1 MKSNWDGEKGTKMN
15 NAPALLVTAFV
26 LVSCST
32 ASFREQQTDLDV
44 HLKTGKI
51 SRSEWFDRSDELVR
65 ARFPGDFRVQT
76 FIKARREI
84 IQKVQAGEMQ
94 AEEAEIKLTEIL
106 EPIRQDYEIRKS
118 QTAAVTG
125 RMEETNEA
133 LQNIAIILNSAGD
146 IVRALRR

>member
-1 MKSNWDGEKGTKMN
+1 MKD
-15 NAPALLVTAFV
+15 APAVLLTAFF

-32 ASFREQQTDLDV
+32 ASFREQQTDLDAR
-44 HLKTGKI
+44 LKTGKI
-51 SRSEWFDRSDELVR
+51 SRSEWFDSSDELVR
-65 ARFPGDFRVQT
+65 TRFPGDFRVET
-76 FIKARREI
+76 FIKARRES

-94 AEEAEIKLTEIL
+94 AEEAEIRLAEML
-106 EPIRQDYEIRKS
+106 EPIRQDYEIRRS

-146 IVRALRR
+146 IIRALRR

>member
-1 MKSNWDGEKGTKMN
+1 
-15 NAPALLVTAFV
+15 
-26 LVSCST
+26 
-32 ASFREQQTDLDV
+32 
-44 HLKTGKI
+44 
-51 SRSEWFDRSDELVR
+51 
-65 ARFPGDFRVQT
+65 VQT